1 MSKQVENCIKN
12 GRPLL
17 IEDIQEALD
26 PSLGPV
32 LAKNLIVQ
40 GAGRYALRMGNQDID
55 YDMEFRMY
63 ITTKMTN
70 PHYLPDVTINTTLIN
85 FTVTVLGL
93 EE

>member
-1 MSKQVENCIKN
+1 
-12 GRPLL
+12 
-17 IEDIQEALD
+17 
-26 PSLGPV
+26 
-32 LAKNLIVQ
+32 
-40 GAGRYALRMGNQDID
+40 MGNQDVD

-85 FTVTVLGL
+85 FTVTVAGL